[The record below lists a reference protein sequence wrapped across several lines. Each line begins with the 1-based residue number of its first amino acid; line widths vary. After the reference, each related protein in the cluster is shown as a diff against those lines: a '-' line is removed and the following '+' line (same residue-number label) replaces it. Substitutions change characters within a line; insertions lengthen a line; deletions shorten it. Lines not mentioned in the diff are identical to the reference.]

1 MEDYYWLNDNS
12 KTFLSR
18 GYIKAGTD
26 PVERIETIATAAA
39 EYLPFISNFK
49 ERFLFHMKKGHFS
62 LSSPIWANFGAGR
75 GLSIS
80 CNGSYI
86 DDTMFSILH
95 KTAEIGMMTKNAAG
109 TSAYFGALRPRGAII
124 NDGDNNKSSG
134 PVHFMQLFDSATN
147 VVSQAGVRRGSIAAY
162 LPVEHPDIL
171 EFLQIRS
178 EGNPIQ
184 KMSIGVC
191 ISDAWMQDMIAG
203 DKAKRNIWAKII
215 EKRFATGYPYIF
227 FTDNVNNA
235 APDVY
240 KDSGSKIWASNLC
253 SEIMLPSNPD
263 ESFVCNLSSLNLLH
277 YDSWKDT
284 DAVEILT
291 YFLDAVMSD
300 YIAKTANLPFME
312 AAHRFAVRH
321 RALGI
326 GVLGWHSYLQS
337 KMIAFE
343 SLQAKGLTNEIFKGI
358 QTKSLEASK
367 FLATHLGEPEML
379 IGYGRRN
386 TTTMA
391 VAPTTSSAFILGQ
404 VSPSIEPLNSN
415 YFVDDLAKG
424 SFTYKNPYL
433 IKLLESKG
441 INNNETWMKI
451 LKAGGSVQFMTE
463 LNQHEKDVFKTFG
476 EISQREVVLQASI
489 RQKYIDQ
496 GQSLNISVPANIK
509 PKEVSDLLIFGWQS
523 GIKSFYYQRGVN
535 PAQQLTRSL
544 MTCTSCQA

>member
-12 KTFLSR
+12 KTFLYR

-26 PVERIETIATAAA
+26 PIERIEKIADTAAK
-39 EYLPFISNFK
+39 YLSFVPNFK
-49 ERFLFHMKKGHFS
+49 ERFMFHMKKGHYS
-62 LSSPIWANFGAGR
+62 LSSPIWANFGAER

-86 DDTMFSILH
+86 DDTMYSIMD
-95 KTAEIGMMTKNAAG
+95 KNGEIGVMTKNAAG
-109 TSAYFGALRPRGAII
+109 TSAYFGALRPRGADIS
-124 NDGDNNKSSG
+124 DGGKSSG
-134 PVHFMQLFDSATN
+134 PVHFMQLFDSTTN
-147 VVSQAGVRRGSIAAY
+147 VVSQANVRRGSIAAY

-178 EGNPIQ
+178 EGNVIQ

-191 ISDAWMQDMIAG
+191 IGNEWMQSMIDG
-203 DKAKRNIWAKII
+203 DKAKRTIWAKII

-227 FTDNVNNA
+227 FTDNVNNG
-235 APDVY
+235 APQVY
-240 KDSGSKIWASNLC
+240 KDKGLKIWASNLC
-253 SEIMLPSNPD
+253 SEIMLPSNPE

-300 YIAKTANLPFME
+300 YIAKIKDMPYMTAAYN
-312 AAHRFAVRH
+312 FASRH

-337 KMIAFE
+337 NMIAFE
-343 SLQAKGLTNEIFKGI
+343 SIRAKGLCSQIFSLI
-358 QTKSLEASK
+358 QKKSTEASRM
-367 FLATHLGEPEML
+367 LATHLGEPEVL
-379 IGYGRRN
+379 KGYGLRN

-391 VAPTTSSAFILGQ
+391 IAPTTSSSFILGQ

-433 IKLLESKG
+433 EALLEKKG
-441 INNNETWMKI
+441 INTVDVWMKI
-451 LKAGGSVQFMTE
+451 LKAGGSVQFMDE
-463 LNQHEKDVFKTFG
+463 LTQEEKDVFKTFG

-489 RQKYIDQ
+489 RQKFIDQ
-496 GQSLNISVPANIK
+496 GQSLNVSIPANTK
-509 PKEVSDLLIFGWQS
+509 PKEVSDLLIFGWRE
-523 GIKSFYYQRGVN
+523 GIKSFYYQRGAN
-535 PAQQLTRSL
+535 PAQQLARSL
-544 MTCTSCQA
+544 MTCASCQA